1 MSHHSKKIIFD
12 TRWIGDHGIGRF
24 AKEVYDD
31 EIFEPIRLK
40 GNPVSIFDVV
50 KLTIYLFF
58 NKNFFFSPGFNAP
71 FFFLHRTAIT
81 IHDLNH
87 IDVDANT
94 SFLKKLYYNIVLKR
108 ACKKAALIFTVSEFS
123 KGRIVDW
130 SGINPD
136 KVKVVYNGVSSAF
149 HQDVQPYLPG
159 FSYIFIVGNRKKHK
173 NEDRALRAFAKANID
188 KNIHVL
194 FSGKPSDQL
203 LNTAK
208 ELQIEDRVKFLGR
221 LSEEE
226 LASTYKGAIC
236 LLFPSLYEGFG
247 LPAIEAMACGTPVI
261 TSNSTSLV
269 EISGSSAL
277 FVNPHDIN
285 HIQESLNMLIN
296 NHELRNKLI
305 DKGFLTAKKYL
316 WFYSKNKIKR
326 LLTSSNTKDQ
336 FINHKE

>member
-1 MSHHSKKIIFD
+1 MLNQQNKVIFD
-12 TRWIGDHGIGRF
+12 TRWFGEHGIGRF
-24 AKEVYDD
+24 ATEVYDED
-31 EIFEPIRLK
+31 FFQPIKLK
-40 GNPVSIFDVV
+40 GNPVSIFDVI

-94 SFLKKLYYNIVLKR
+94 SFLKILYYNIVLKR
-108 ACKKAALIFTVSEFS
+108 ACRKAALIFTVSEFS

-159 FSYIFIVGNRKKHK
+159 FPYIFIVGNRKLHK
-173 NEDRALRAFAKANID
+173 NEDRALRAFAQANID

-203 LNTAK
+203 VNTAK

-221 LSEEE
+221 LSEDE
-226 LASTYKGAIC
+226 LASTYKGALC

-247 LPAIEAMACGTPVI
+247 LPVIEAMACGTPVI
-261 TSNSTSLV
+261 TSNTTSLV
-269 EISGSSAL
+269 EIANNSCELIDPTKIEQISKAIEKILDNIELRKKYVEYG
-277 FVNPHDIN
+277 
-285 HIQESLNMLIN
+285 LIN
-296 NHELRNKLI
+296 IQAYKWCDSKERLKN
-305 DKGFLTAKKYL
+305 YL
-316 WFYSKNKIKR
+316 
-326 LLTSSNTKDQ
+326 
-336 FINHKE
+336 

>member
-1 MSHHSKKIIFD
+1 MLNQQNKVIFD
-12 TRWIGDHGIGRF
+12 TRWFGEHGIGRF
-24 AKEVYDD
+24 ATEVYDED
-31 EIFEPIRLK
+31 FFQPIKLK
-40 GNPVSIFDVV
+40 GNPVSIFDVI

-108 ACKKAALIFTVSEFS
+108 ACRKAALIFTVSEFS

-159 FSYIFIVGNRKKHK
+159 FPYIFIVGNRKLHK
-173 NEDRALRAFAKANID
+173 NEDRALRAFAQANID

-203 LNTAK
+203 VNTAK

-221 LSEEE
+221 LSEDE
-226 LASTYKGAIC
+226 LASTYKGALC

-247 LPAIEAMACGTPVI
+247 LPVIEAMACGTPVI
-261 TSNSTSLV
+261 TSNTTSLF
-269 EISGSSAL
+269 EIGQGSTIQIDPNQIKEIINSIEDLIKDSAIREKI
-277 FVNPHDIN
+277 IN
-285 HIQESLNMLIN
+285 YGYQRAKNYEWETSKKQTKNSLNEYIV
-296 NHELRNKLI
+296 
-305 DKGFLTAKKYL
+305 
-316 WFYSKNKIKR
+316 
-326 LLTSSNTKDQ
+326 
-336 FINHKE
+336 

>member
-1 MSHHSKKIIFD
+1 MLNQQNKVIFD
-12 TRWIGDHGIGRF
+12 TRWFGEHGIGRF
-24 AKEVYDD
+24 ATEVYDED
-31 EIFEPIRLK
+31 FFQPISLN
-40 GNPVSIFDVV
+40 GNPVSIFDVI

-108 ACKKAALIFTVSEFS
+108 ACRKAALIFTVSEFS

-159 FSYIFIVGNRKKHK
+159 FPYIFIVGNRKLHK
-173 NEDRALRAFAKANID
+173 NEDRALRAFAQANID

-203 LNTAK
+203 ANTAK
-208 ELQIEDRVKFLGR
+208 KLQIEDRVKFLGR
-221 LSEEE
+221 LSEDE
-226 LASTYKGAIC
+226 LASTYKGALC

-247 LPAIEAMACGTPVI
+247 LPVIEAMACGTPVI
-261 TSNSTSLV
+261 TSNTTSLV
-269 EISGSSAL
+269 EIANNSC
-277 FVNPHDIN
+277 
-285 HIQESLNMLIN
+285 ELIN
-296 NHELRNKLI
+296 PTKIEQISKAIEKILDNIELR
-305 DKGFLTAKKYL
+305 KKYVEYGL
-316 WFYSKNKIKR
+316 INIQAYKWCDSKER
-326 LLTSSNTKDQ
+326 LKNYL
-336 FINHKE
+336 

>member
-1 MSHHSKKIIFD
+1 MLNQQNKVIFD
-12 TRWIGDHGIGRF
+12 TRWFGEHGIGRF
-24 AKEVYDD
+24 ATEVYDED
-31 EIFEPIRLK
+31 FFQPIKLK
-40 GNPVSIFDVV
+40 GNPVSIFDVI

-108 ACKKAALIFTVSEFS
+108 ACRKAALIFTVSEFS

-159 FSYIFIVGNRKKHK
+159 FPYIFIVGNRKLHK
-173 NEDRALRAFAKANID
+173 NEDRALRAFAQADID

-203 LNTAK
+203 VNTAK
-208 ELQIEDRVKFLGR
+208 EVQIEDRVKFLGR
-221 LSEEE
+221 LSEDE
-226 LASTYKGAIC
+226 LASTYKGALC

-247 LPAIEAMACGTPVI
+247 LPVIEAMACGTPVI
-261 TSNSTSLV
+261 TSNTTSLNEICQGAGFLVDPSNV
-269 EISGSSAL
+269 ELITKK
-277 FVNPHDIN
+277 IE
-285 HIQESLNMLIN
+285 ESIN
-296 NHELRNKLI
+296 NPILATDNVR
-305 DKGFLTAKKYL
+305 KGFNRAKDFS
-316 WFYSKNKIKR
+316 WNKTKKI
-326 LLTSSNTKDQ
+326 LLLNL
-336 FINHKE
+336 FN

>member
-1 MSHHSKKIIFD
+1 MLNQQNKVIFD
-12 TRWIGDHGIGRF
+12 TRWFGEHGIGRF
-24 AKEVYDD
+24 ATEVYDED
-31 EIFEPIRLK
+31 FFQPIKLK
-40 GNPVSIFDVV
+40 GNPVSIFDVI

-108 ACKKAALIFTVSEFS
+108 ACRKAALIFTVSEFS

-159 FSYIFIVGNRKKHK
+159 FPYIFIVGNRKLHK
-173 NEDRALRAFAKANID
+173 NEDRALRAFAQANID

-203 LNTAK
+203 ANTAK

-221 LSEEE
+221 LSEDE
-226 LASTYKGAIC
+226 LASTYKGALC

-247 LPAIEAMACGTPVI
+247 LPIIEAMACGTPVI
-261 TSNSTSLV
+261 TSNTTALFEIGNNETLQVNPENIKDISTNLEKIIVNKLLREELISNGLKIVLKYDWSTSKKKL
-269 EISGSSAL
+269 SS
-277 FVNPHDIN
+277 
-285 HIQESLNMLIN
+285 ELNQ
-296 NHELRNKLI
+296 R
-305 DKGFLTAKKYL
+305 
-316 WFYSKNKIKR
+316 S
-326 LLTSSNTKDQ
+326 
-336 FINHKE
+336 

>member
-1 MSHHSKKIIFD
+1 MLNQQNKVIFD
-12 TRWIGDHGIGRF
+12 TRWFGEHGIGRF
-24 AKEVYDD
+24 ATEVYDED
-31 EIFEPIRLK
+31 FFQPIKLK
-40 GNPVSIFDVV
+40 GNPVSIFDVI
-50 KLTIYLFF
+50 KLTIYLVF

-108 ACKKAALIFTVSEFS
+108 ACRKAALIFTVSEFS

-159 FSYIFIVGNRKKHK
+159 FPYIFIVGNRKLHK
-173 NEDRALRAFAKANID
+173 NEDRALRAFAQADID

-203 LNTAK
+203 VNTAK
-208 ELQIEDRVKFLGR
+208 EVQIEDRVKFLGR
-221 LSEEE
+221 LSEDE
-226 LASTYKGAIC
+226 LASTYKGALC

-247 LPAIEAMACGTPVI
+247 LPVIEAMACGTPVI
-261 TSNSTSLV
+261 TSNTTSLNEICQGAGFLVDPSNV
-269 EISGSSAL
+269 ELITKK
-277 FVNPHDIN
+277 IE
-285 HIQESLNMLIN
+285 ESIN
-296 NHELRNKLI
+296 NPILATDNVR
-305 DKGFLTAKKYL
+305 KGFNRAKDFS
-316 WFYSKNKIKR
+316 WNKTKKI
-326 LLTSSNTKDQ
+326 LLLNL
-336 FINHKE
+336 FN

>member
-1 MSHHSKKIIFD
+1 MLNQQNKVIFD
-12 TRWIGDHGIGRF
+12 TRWFGEHGIGRF
-24 AKEVYDD
+24 ATEVYDED
-31 EIFEPIRLK
+31 FFQPIKLK
-40 GNPVSIFDVV
+40 GNPVSIFDVI

-108 ACKKAALIFTVSEFS
+108 ACRKAALIFTVSEFS

-159 FSYIFIVGNRKKHK
+159 FPYIFIVGNRKLHK
-173 NEDRALRAFAKANID
+173 NEDRALRAFAQADID

-203 LNTAK
+203 VNTAK

-221 LSEEE
+221 LSEDE
-226 LASTYKGAIC
+226 LASTYKGALC

-247 LPAIEAMACGTPVI
+247 LPVIEAMACGTPVI
-261 TSNSTSLV
+261 TSNTTSLNEICQGAGFLVDPSNV
-269 EISGSSAL
+269 ELITKK
-277 FVNPHDIN
+277 IE
-285 HIQESLNMLIN
+285 ESIN
-296 NHELRNKLI
+296 NPILATDNVR
-305 DKGFLTAKKYL
+305 KGFNRAKDFS
-316 WFYSKNKIKR
+316 WNKTKKI
-326 LLTSSNTKDQ
+326 LLLNL
-336 FINHKE
+336 FN

>member
-1 MSHHSKKIIFD
+1 MLNQQNKVIFD
-12 TRWIGDHGIGRF
+12 TRWFGEHGIGRF
-24 AKEVYDD
+24 ATEVYDED
-31 EIFEPIRLK
+31 FFQPIKLK
-40 GNPVSIFDVV
+40 GNPVSIFDVI

-71 FFFLHRTAIT
+71 YFFLHRTAIT

-108 ACKKAALIFTVSEFS
+108 ACRKAALIFTVSEFS

-159 FSYIFIVGNRKKHK
+159 FPYIFIVGNRKLHK
-173 NEDRALRAFAKANID
+173 NEDRALRAFAQADID

-203 LNTAK
+203 VNTAK

-221 LSEEE
+221 LSEDE
-226 LASTYKGAIC
+226 LASTYKGALC

-247 LPAIEAMACGTPVI
+247 LPVIEAMACGTPVI
-261 TSNSTSLV
+261 TSNTTSLV
-269 EISGSSAL
+269 EIANNSCELIDPTKIEQISKAIEKILDNIELRKKYVEYG
-277 FVNPHDIN
+277 
-285 HIQESLNMLIN
+285 LIN
-296 NHELRNKLI
+296 IQAYKWCDSKERLKN
-305 DKGFLTAKKYL
+305 YL
-316 WFYSKNKIKR
+316 
-326 LLTSSNTKDQ
+326 
-336 FINHKE
+336 

>member
-1 MSHHSKKIIFD
+1 MLNQQNKVIFD
-12 TRWIGDHGIGRF
+12 TRWFGEHGIGRF
-24 AKEVYDD
+24 ATEVYDED
-31 EIFEPIRLK
+31 FFQPIKLK
-40 GNPVSIFDVV
+40 GNPVSIFDVI

-108 ACKKAALIFTVSEFS
+108 ACRKAALIFTVSEFS

-159 FSYIFIVGNRKKHK
+159 FPYIFIVGNRKLHK
-173 NEDRALRAFAKANID
+173 NEDRALRAFAQADID

-203 LNTAK
+203 VNTAK

-221 LSEEE
+221 LSEDE
-226 LASTYKGAIC
+226 LASTYKGSLC

-247 LPAIEAMACGTPVI
+247 LPVIEAMACGTPVI
-261 TSNSTSLV
+261 TSNTTSLV
-269 EISGSSAL
+269 EIANNSCELIDPTKIEQISKAIEKILDNIELRKKYVEYG
-277 FVNPHDIN
+277 
-285 HIQESLNMLIN
+285 LIN
-296 NHELRNKLI
+296 IQAYKWCDSKERLKN
-305 DKGFLTAKKYL
+305 YL
-316 WFYSKNKIKR
+316 
-326 LLTSSNTKDQ
+326 
-336 FINHKE
+336 

>member
-1 MSHHSKKIIFD
+1 MLNQQNKVIFD
-12 TRWIGDHGIGRF
+12 TRWFGEHGIGRF
-24 AKEVYDD
+24 ATEVYDED
-31 EIFEPIRLK
+31 FFQPIKLK
-40 GNPVSIFDVV
+40 GNPVSIFDVI

-108 ACKKAALIFTVSEFS
+108 ACRKAALIFTVSEFS

-159 FSYIFIVGNRKKHK
+159 FPYIFIVGNRKLHK
-173 NEDRALRAFAKANID
+173 NEDRALRAFAQADID

-203 LNTAK
+203 VNTAK

-221 LSEEE
+221 LSEDE
-226 LASTYKGAIC
+226 LASTYKGALC

-247 LPAIEAMACGTPVI
+247 LPVIEAMACGTPVI
-261 TSNSTSLV
+261 TSNTTSLV
-269 EISGSSAL
+269 EIANNSCELIDPTKIEQISKAIEKILDNIELRKKYVEYG
-277 FVNPHDIN
+277 
-285 HIQESLNMLIN
+285 LIN
-296 NHELRNKLI
+296 IQAYKWCDSKERLKN
-305 DKGFLTAKKYL
+305 YL
-316 WFYSKNKIKR
+316 
-326 LLTSSNTKDQ
+326 
-336 FINHKE
+336 

>member
-1 MSHHSKKIIFD
+1 MLNQQNKVIFD
-12 TRWIGDHGIGRF
+12 TRWFGEHGIGRF
-24 AKEVYDD
+24 ATEVYDED
-31 EIFEPIRLK
+31 FFQPIKLK
-40 GNPVSIFDVV
+40 GNPVSIFDVI

-108 ACKKAALIFTVSEFS
+108 ACRKAALIFTVSEFS

-159 FSYIFIVGNRKKHK
+159 FPYIFIVGNRKLHK
-173 NEDRALRAFAKANID
+173 NEDRALRAFAQANID

-203 LNTAK
+203 ANTAK

-221 LSEEE
+221 LSEDD
-226 LASTYKGAIC
+226 LASTYKGALC

-247 LPAIEAMACGTPVI
+247 LPIIEAMACGTPVI
-261 TSNSTSLV
+261 TSNTTALFEIGNNETLQVNPENIKDISTNLEKIIVNKLLREELISNGLKIVLKYDWSTSKKKL
-269 EISGSSAL
+269 SS
-277 FVNPHDIN
+277 
-285 HIQESLNMLIN
+285 ELNQ
-296 NHELRNKLI
+296 R
-305 DKGFLTAKKYL
+305 
-316 WFYSKNKIKR
+316 S
-326 LLTSSNTKDQ
+326 
-336 FINHKE
+336 

>member
-1 MSHHSKKIIFD
+1 MLNQQNKVIFD
-12 TRWIGDHGIGRF
+12 TRWFGEHGIGRF
-24 AKEVYDD
+24 ATEVYDED
-31 EIFEPIRLK
+31 FFQPIKLK
-40 GNPVSIFDVV
+40 GNPVSIFDVI

-108 ACKKAALIFTVSEFS
+108 ACRKAALIFTVSEFS

-159 FSYIFIVGNRKKHK
+159 FPYIFIVGNRKLHK
-173 NEDRALRAFAKANID
+173 NEDRALRAFAQANID
-188 KNIHVL
+188 KNIYVL

-203 LNTAK
+203 ANTAK

-221 LSEEE
+221 LSEDE
-226 LASTYKGAIC
+226 LASTYKGALC

-261 TSNSTSLV
+261 TSNTTALFEIGNNETLQVNPENIKDISTNLEKIIVNKLLREELISNGLKIVLKYDWSTSKKKL
-269 EISGSSAL
+269 SS
-277 FVNPHDIN
+277 
-285 HIQESLNMLIN
+285 ELNQ
-296 NHELRNKLI
+296 R
-305 DKGFLTAKKYL
+305 
-316 WFYSKNKIKR
+316 S
-326 LLTSSNTKDQ
+326 
-336 FINHKE
+336 

>member
-1 MSHHSKKIIFD
+1 MLNQQNKVIFD
-12 TRWIGDHGIGRF
+12 TRWFGEHGIGRF
-24 AKEVYDD
+24 ATEVYDED
-31 EIFEPIRLK
+31 FFQPIKLK
-40 GNPVSIFDVV
+40 GNPVSIFDVI

-108 ACKKAALIFTVSEFS
+108 ACRKAALIFTVSEFS

-159 FSYIFIVGNRKKHK
+159 FPYIFIVGNRKLHK
-173 NEDRALRAFAKANID
+173 NEDRALRAFAQANID

-203 LNTAK
+203 VNTAK

-221 LSEEE
+221 LSEDE
-226 LASTYKGAIC
+226 LASTYKGALC

-247 LPAIEAMACGTPVI
+247 LPVIEAMACGTPVI
-261 TSNSTSLV
+261 TSNTTSLV
-269 EISGSSAL
+269 EIANNSCEL
-277 FVNPHDIN
+277 VDPKRIE
-285 HIQESLNMLIN
+285 HISKAIEKILYNTELQKRYITYGLKNIEIYNWYYIKN
-296 NHELRNKLI
+296 NLV
-305 DKGFLTAKKYL
+305 KYL
-316 WFYSKNKIKR
+316 KAV
-326 LLTSSNTKDQ
+326 
-336 FINHKE
+336 IN

>member
-1 MSHHSKKIIFD
+1 MLNQQNKVIFD
-12 TRWIGDHGIGRF
+12 TRWFGEHGIGRF
-24 AKEVYDD
+24 ATEVYDED
-31 EIFEPIRLK
+31 FFQPIKLK
-40 GNPVSIFDVV
+40 GNPVSIFDVI

-108 ACKKAALIFTVSEFS
+108 ACRKAALIFTVSEFS

-159 FSYIFIVGNRKKHK
+159 FPYIFIVGNRKLHK
-173 NEDRALRAFAKANID
+173 NEDRALRAFAQANID
-188 KNIHVL
+188 KNIYVL

-203 LNTAK
+203 VNTAK

-221 LSEEE
+221 LSEDE
-226 LASTYKGAIC
+226 LASTYKGALC

-261 TSNSTSLV
+261 TSNTTALFEIGNNETLQVNPENIKDISTNLEKIIVNKLLREELISNGLKIVLKYDWSTSKKKL
-269 EISGSSAL
+269 SS
-277 FVNPHDIN
+277 
-285 HIQESLNMLIN
+285 ELNQ
-296 NHELRNKLI
+296 R
-305 DKGFLTAKKYL
+305 
-316 WFYSKNKIKR
+316 S
-326 LLTSSNTKDQ
+326 
-336 FINHKE
+336 

>member
-1 MSHHSKKIIFD
+1 MLNQQNKVIFD
-12 TRWIGDHGIGRF
+12 TRWFGEHGIGRF
-24 AKEVYDD
+24 ATEVYDED
-31 EIFEPIRLK
+31 FFQPIKLK
-40 GNPVSIFDVV
+40 GNPVSIFDVI

-108 ACKKAALIFTVSEFS
+108 ACRKAALIFTVSEFS

-159 FSYIFIVGNRKKHK
+159 FPYIFIVGNRKLHK
-173 NEDRALRAFAKANID
+173 NEDRALRAFAQADID

-203 LNTAK
+203 VNTAK

-221 LSEEE
+221 LSEDE
-226 LASTYKGAIC
+226 LASTYKGALC

-247 LPAIEAMACGTPVI
+247 LPVIEAMACGTPVI
-261 TSNSTSLV
+261 TSNTTSLV
-269 EISGSSAL
+269 EIA
-277 FVNPHDIN
+277 
-285 HIQESLNMLIN
+285 N
-296 NHELRNKLI
+296 NSCELI
-305 DKGFLTAKKYL
+305 DPTKIEEISKAIEKILNDIELQKKYITYGL
-316 WFYSKNKIKR
+316 NHVKNYKWNDSKSSLKDYLYS
-326 LLTSSNTKDQ
+326 L
-336 FINHKE
+336 

>member
-1 MSHHSKKIIFD
+1 MLNQQNKVIFD
-12 TRWIGDHGIGRF
+12 TRWFGEHGIGRF
-24 AKEVYDD
+24 ATEVYDED
-31 EIFEPIRLK
+31 FFQPIKLK
-40 GNPVSIFDVV
+40 GNPVSIFDVI
-50 KLTIYLFF
+50 KLTIYLVF

-94 SFLKKLYYNIVLKR
+94 SFLKKLYYNIVVKR
-108 ACKKAALIFTVSEFS
+108 ACRKAALIFTVSEFS

-149 HQDVQPYLPG
+149 HKDVQPYLPG
-159 FSYIFIVGNRKKHK
+159 FPYIFIVGNRKLHK
-173 NEDRALRAFAKANID
+173 NEDRALRAFAQADID

-203 LNTAK
+203 VSTAK

-221 LSEEE
+221 LSEDE
-226 LASTYKGAIC
+226 LASTYKGALC

-247 LPAIEAMACGTPVI
+247 LPVIEAMACGTPVI
-261 TSNSTSLV
+261 TSNTTSLA
-269 EISGSSAL
+269 EISDDSCIL
-277 FVNPHDIN
+277 VNPLSITEISKAIEKATSDDIQISDIN
-285 HIQESLNMLIN
+285 ISSSFCWNKSKLALIK
-296 NHELRNKLI
+296 KLKI
-305 DKGFLTAKKYL
+305 FQ
-316 WFYSKNKIKR
+316 FSK
-326 LLTSSNTKDQ
+326 
-336 FINHKE
+336 

>member
-1 MSHHSKKIIFD
+1 MLNQQNKVIFD
-12 TRWIGDHGIGRF
+12 TRWFGEHGIGRF
-24 AKEVYDD
+24 ATEVYDED
-31 EIFEPIRLK
+31 FFQPIKLK
-40 GNPVSIFDVV
+40 GNPVSIFDVI

-108 ACKKAALIFTVSEFS
+108 ACRKAALIFTVSEFS

-159 FSYIFIVGNRKKHK
+159 FPYIFIVGNRKLHK
-173 NEDRALRAFAKANID
+173 NEDRALRAFAQANID
-188 KNIHVL
+188 KNIYVL

-203 LNTAK
+203 VNTAK

-221 LSEEE
+221 LSEDE
-226 LASTYKGAIC
+226 LASTYKGALC

-247 LPAIEAMACGTPVI
+247 LPVIEAMACGTPVI
-261 TSNSTSLV
+261 TSNTTSLV
-269 EISGSSAL
+269 EIANNSCELIDPTKIEQISKAIEKILDNIELRKKYVEYG
-277 FVNPHDIN
+277 
-285 HIQESLNMLIN
+285 LIN
-296 NHELRNKLI
+296 IQAYKWCDSKERLKN
-305 DKGFLTAKKYL
+305 YL
-316 WFYSKNKIKR
+316 
-326 LLTSSNTKDQ
+326 
-336 FINHKE
+336 

>member
-1 MSHHSKKIIFD
+1 MLNQQNKVIFD
-12 TRWIGDHGIGRF
+12 TRWFGEHGIGRF
-24 AKEVYDD
+24 ATEVYDED
-31 EIFEPIRLK
+31 FFQPIKLK
-40 GNPVSIFDVV
+40 GNPVSIFDVI

-108 ACKKAALIFTVSEFS
+108 ACRKAALIFTVSEFS

-159 FSYIFIVGNRKKHK
+159 FPYIFIVGNRKLHK
-173 NEDRALRAFAKANID
+173 NEDRALRAFAQANID

-203 LNTAK
+203 VNTAK

-221 LSEEE
+221 LSEDE
-226 LASTYKGAIC
+226 LASTYKGALC

-247 LPAIEAMACGTPVI
+247 LPVIEAMACGTPVI
-261 TSNSTSLV
+261 TSNTTSLV
-269 EISGSSAL
+269 EIA
-277 FVNPHDIN
+277 
-285 HIQESLNMLIN
+285 N
-296 NHELRNKLI
+296 NSCELI
-305 DKGFLTAKKYL
+305 DPTKIEEISKAIEKILNDIELQKKYITYGL
-316 WFYSKNKIKR
+316 NHVKNYKWNDSKSSLKDYLYS
-326 LLTSSNTKDQ
+326 L
-336 FINHKE
+336 

>member
-1 MSHHSKKIIFD
+1 MLNQQNKVIFD
-12 TRWIGDHGIGRF
+12 TRWFGEHGIGRF
-24 AKEVYDD
+24 ATEVYDED
-31 EIFEPIRLK
+31 FFQPIKLK
-40 GNPVSIFDVV
+40 GNPVSIFDVI

-108 ACKKAALIFTVSEFS
+108 ACRKAALIFTVSEFS

-159 FSYIFIVGNRKKHK
+159 FPYIFIVGNRKLHK
-173 NEDRALRAFAKANID
+173 NEDRALRAFAQANID

-203 LNTAK
+203 VNTAK

-221 LSEEE
+221 LSEDE
-226 LASTYKGAIC
+226 LASTYKGALC

-247 LPAIEAMACGTPVI
+247 LPVIEAMACGTPVI
-261 TSNSTSLV
+261 TSNTTSLV
-269 EISGSSAL
+269 EIANNSCELIDPTKIEQISKAIEKILDNIELRKKYVEYG
-277 FVNPHDIN
+277 
-285 HIQESLNMLIN
+285 LIN
-296 NHELRNKLI
+296 IQAYKWCDSKERLKN
-305 DKGFLTAKKYL
+305 YL
-316 WFYSKNKIKR
+316 
-326 LLTSSNTKDQ
+326 
-336 FINHKE
+336 

>member
-1 MSHHSKKIIFD
+1 MLNQQNKVIFD
-12 TRWIGDHGIGRF
+12 TRWFGEHGIGRF
-24 AKEVYDD
+24 ATEVYDED
-31 EIFEPIRLK
+31 FFQPIKLK
-40 GNPVSIFDVV
+40 GNPVSIFDVI

-87 IDVDANT
+87 IDVNANT

-108 ACKKAALIFTVSEFS
+108 ACRKAALIFTVSEFS

-159 FSYIFIVGNRKKHK
+159 FPYIFIVGNRKLHK
-173 NEDRALRAFAKANID
+173 NEDRALRAFAQADID

-203 LNTAK
+203 VNTAK

-221 LSEEE
+221 LSEDE
-226 LASTYKGAIC
+226 LASTYKGALC

-247 LPAIEAMACGTPVI
+247 LPVIEAMACGTPVI
-261 TSNSTSLV
+261 TSNTTSLNEICQGAGFLVDPSNV
-269 EISGSSAL
+269 ELITKK
-277 FVNPHDIN
+277 IE
-285 HIQESLNMLIN
+285 ESIN
-296 NHELRNKLI
+296 NPILATDNVR
-305 DKGFLTAKKYL
+305 KGFNRAKDFS
-316 WFYSKNKIKR
+316 WNKTKKI
-326 LLTSSNTKDQ
+326 LLLNL
-336 FINHKE
+336 FN

>member
-1 MSHHSKKIIFD
+1 MLNQQNKVIFD
-12 TRWIGDHGIGRF
+12 TRWFGEHGIGRF
-24 AKEVYDD
+24 ATEVYDED
-31 EIFEPIRLK
+31 FFQPIKLK
-40 GNPVSIFDVV
+40 GNPVSIFDVI
-50 KLTIYLFF
+50 KLTMYLFF

-108 ACKKAALIFTVSEFS
+108 ACRKAALIFTVSEFS
-123 KGRIVDW
+123 KSRIVDW

-159 FSYIFIVGNRKKHK
+159 FPYIFIVGNRKLHK
-173 NEDRALRAFAKANID
+173 NEDRALRAFAQADID

-203 LNTAK
+203 VNTAK

-221 LSEEE
+221 LSEDE
-226 LASTYKGAIC
+226 LASTYKGALC

-247 LPAIEAMACGTPVI
+247 LPVIEAMACGTPVI
-261 TSNSTSLV
+261 TSNTTSLV
-269 EISGSSAL
+269 EIA
-277 FVNPHDIN
+277 
-285 HIQESLNMLIN
+285 N
-296 NHELRNKLI
+296 NSCELI
-305 DKGFLTAKKYL
+305 DPTKIEEISKAIEKILNDIELQKKYITYGL
-316 WFYSKNKIKR
+316 NHVKNYKWNDSKSSLKDYLYS
-326 LLTSSNTKDQ
+326 L
-336 FINHKE
+336 

>member
-1 MSHHSKKIIFD
+1 MLNQQNKVIFD
-12 TRWIGDHGIGRF
+12 TRWFGEHGIGRF
-24 AKEVYDD
+24 ATEVYDED
-31 EIFEPIRLK
+31 FFQPIKLK
-40 GNPVSIFDVV
+40 GNPVSIFDVI

-108 ACKKAALIFTVSEFS
+108 ACRKAALIFTVSEFS

-159 FSYIFIVGNRKKHK
+159 FPYIFIVGNRKLHK
-173 NEDRALRAFAKANID
+173 NEDRALRAFAQADID

-203 LNTAK
+203 VNTAK

-221 LSEEE
+221 LSEDE
-226 LASTYKGAIC
+226 LASTYKGALC

-247 LPAIEAMACGTPVI
+247 LPVIEAMACGTPVI
-261 TSNSTSLV
+261 TSNTTSLV
-269 EISGSSAL
+269 EIASNSC
-277 FVNPHDIN
+277 
-285 HIQESLNMLIN
+285 E
-296 NHELRNKLI
+296 LI
-305 DKGFLTAKKYL
+305 DPTKTSEIVQKIELIINDYDRKFANYYGLQYAKKFN
-316 WFYSKNKIKR
+316 WEQSKIKIR
-326 LLTSSNTKDQ
+326 ELLSNCEIRKV
-336 FINHKE
+336 H

>member
-1 MSHHSKKIIFD
+1 MLNQQNKVIFD
-12 TRWIGDHGIGRF
+12 TRWFGEHGIGRF
-24 AKEVYDD
+24 ATEVYDED
-31 EIFEPIRLK
+31 FFQPIKLK
-40 GNPVSIFDVV
+40 GNPVSIFDVI

-108 ACKKAALIFTVSEFS
+108 ACRKAALIFTVSEFS

-159 FSYIFIVGNRKKHK
+159 FPYIFIVGNRKLHK
-173 NEDRALRAFAKANID
+173 NEDRALRAFAQADID

-203 LNTAK
+203 VNIAK

-221 LSEEE
+221 LSEDE
-226 LASTYKGAIC
+226 LASTYKGALC

-247 LPAIEAMACGTPVI
+247 LPVIEAMACGTPVI
-261 TSNSTSLV
+261 TSNTTSLV
-269 EISGSSAL
+269 EIANNSCEL
-277 FVNPHDIN
+277 VDPTKIDEMTHKVELVIN
-285 HIQESLNMLIN
+285 ELNKKNFTSQGFKNIKKFNWEQSKAEIKKNLN
-296 NHELRNKLI
+296 NLE
-305 DKGFLTAKKYL
+305 AKKVY
-316 WFYSKNKIKR
+316 
-326 LLTSSNTKDQ
+326 
-336 FINHKE
+336 

>member
-1 MSHHSKKIIFD
+1 MLNQQNKVIFD
-12 TRWIGDHGIGRF
+12 TRWFGEHGIGRF
-24 AKEVYDD
+24 ATEVYDED
-31 EIFEPIRLK
+31 FFQPIKLK
-40 GNPVSIFDVV
+40 GNPVSIFDVI

-108 ACKKAALIFTVSEFS
+108 ACRKAALIFTVSEFS

-159 FSYIFIVGNRKKHK
+159 FPYIFIVGNRKLHK
-173 NEDRALRAFAKANID
+173 NEDRALRAFAQANID

-194 FSGKPSDQL
+194 FSGKPSDRL
-203 LNTAK
+203 ANTAK

-221 LSEEE
+221 LSEDE
-226 LASTYKGAIC
+226 LASTYKGALC

-247 LPAIEAMACGTPVI
+247 LPVIEAMACGTPVI
-261 TSNSTSLV
+261 TSNTTSLV
-269 EISGSSAL
+269 EIANNSCELIDPTKIEQISKAIEKILDNIELRKKYVEYG
-277 FVNPHDIN
+277 
-285 HIQESLNMLIN
+285 LIN
-296 NHELRNKLI
+296 IQAYKWCDSKERLKN
-305 DKGFLTAKKYL
+305 YL
-316 WFYSKNKIKR
+316 
-326 LLTSSNTKDQ
+326 
-336 FINHKE
+336 

>member
-1 MSHHSKKIIFD
+1 MLNQQNKVIFD
-12 TRWIGDHGIGRF
+12 TRWFGEHGIGRF
-24 AKEVYDD
+24 ATEVYDED
-31 EIFEPIRLK
+31 FFQPIKLK
-40 GNPVSIFDVV
+40 GNPVSIFDVI
-50 KLTIYLFF
+50 KLTIYLVF

-108 ACKKAALIFTVSEFS
+108 ACRKAALIFTVSEFS

-149 HQDVQPYLPG
+149 HKDVQPYLPG
-159 FSYIFIVGNRKKHK
+159 FPYIFIVGNRKLHK
-173 NEDRALRAFAKANID
+173 NEDRALRAFAQADID

-203 LNTAK
+203 VSTAK

-221 LSEEE
+221 LSEDE
-226 LASTYKGAIC
+226 LASTYKGALC

-247 LPAIEAMACGTPVI
+247 LPVIEAMACGTPVI
-261 TSNSTSLV
+261 TSNTTSLA
-269 EISGSSAL
+269 EISDDSCIL
-277 FVNPHDIN
+277 VNPLSITEISKAIEKATSNDLQISDIN
-285 HIQESLNMLIN
+285 ISSSFCWNKSKLALIK
-296 NHELRNKLI
+296 KLKI
-305 DKGFLTAKKYL
+305 FQ
-316 WFYSKNKIKR
+316 FSK
-326 LLTSSNTKDQ
+326 
-336 FINHKE
+336 

>member
-1 MSHHSKKIIFD
+1 MLNQQNKVIFD
-12 TRWIGDHGIGRF
+12 TRWFGEHGIGRF
-24 AKEVYDD
+24 ATEVYDED
-31 EIFEPIRLK
+31 FFQPISLN
-40 GNPVSIFDVV
+40 GNPVSIFDVI

-123 KGRIVDW
+123 KERIVDW
-130 SGINPD
+130 SGINPE

-149 HQDVQPYLPG
+149 HQNVQPYLPG
-159 FSYIFIVGNRKKHK
+159 FPYIFIVGNRKLHK
-173 NEDRALRAFAKANID
+173 NEDRALRAFSQAKID

-203 LNTAK
+203 VNTAK

-221 LSEEE
+221 LSEDE
-226 LASTYKGAIC
+226 LASTYKGALC

-247 LPAIEAMACGTPVI
+247 LPVIEAMACGTPVI
-261 TSNSTSLV
+261 TSNTTSLV
-269 EISGSSAL
+269 EIANNSAIL
-277 FVNPHDIN
+277 VDPLNHTSITNGIKRIYNNNP
-285 HIQESLNMLIN
+285 LTT
-296 NHELRNKLI
+296 KLI
-305 DKGFLTAKKYL
+305 HQGLENSYQFQWNKSKSDLISIIKKNRG
-316 WFYSKNKIKR
+316 NK
-326 LLTSSNTKDQ
+326 
-336 FINHKE
+336 

>member
-1 MSHHSKKIIFD
+1 MLNQQNKVIFD
-12 TRWIGDHGIGRF
+12 TRWFGEHGIGRF
-24 AKEVYDD
+24 ATEVYDED
-31 EIFEPIRLK
+31 FFQPIKLK
-40 GNPVSIFDVV
+40 GNPVSIFDVI

-108 ACKKAALIFTVSEFS
+108 ACRKAALIFTVSEFS

-159 FSYIFIVGNRKKHK
+159 FPYIFIVGNRKLHK
-173 NEDRALRAFAKANID
+173 NEDRALRAFAQANID
-188 KNIHVL
+188 KNIYVL

-203 LNTAK
+203 VNTAK

-221 LSEEE
+221 LSEDE
-226 LASTYKGAIC
+226 LASTYKGALC

-247 LPAIEAMACGTPVI
+247 LPVIEAMACGTPVI
-261 TSNSTSLV
+261 TSNTTSLNEICQGAGFLVDPSNV
-269 EISGSSAL
+269 ELITKK
-277 FVNPHDIN
+277 IE
-285 HIQESLNMLIN
+285 ESIN
-296 NHELRNKLI
+296 NPILATDNVR
-305 DKGFLTAKKYL
+305 KGFNRAKDFS
-316 WFYSKNKIKR
+316 WNKTKKI
-326 LLTSSNTKDQ
+326 LLLNL
-336 FINHKE
+336 FN